1 MLFNICTLQL
11 KQHKQMFF
19 GIVQIA
25 LFTLLYAYEV
35 CILVNE
41 ALRIFTIKGFEKKTK
56 LYLA

>member
-1 MLFNICTLQL
+1 MLFNIYTLQL

-41 ALRIFTIKGFEKKTK
+41 ALRIFTIKGFEKKK
-56 LYLA
+56 